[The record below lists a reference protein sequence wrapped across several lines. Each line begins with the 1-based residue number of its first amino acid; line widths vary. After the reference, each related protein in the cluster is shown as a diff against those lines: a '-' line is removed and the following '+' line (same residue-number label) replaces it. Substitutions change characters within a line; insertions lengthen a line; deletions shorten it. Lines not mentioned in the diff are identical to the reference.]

1 MSYDTLVKALRE
13 VVKKELEISLD
24 VGNVSSATSTTLV
37 DSSKNWATNQ
47 WANCFV
53 EITDGTGEGQIRKII
68 SNTAT
73 TLTIET
79 SWSTNPDNTSKYR
92 IFGSPSYTE
101 EYYVVRDKVVQANEK
116 LYIASGQEVTFNNLT
131 IESQGYVGIAGI
143 LRVLGSLKVKEG
155 GKMVFENEGIL
166 KRKV

>member
-53 EITDGTGEGQIRKII
+53 EIPHIRFSFLHRGI
-68 SNTAT
+68 
-73 TLTIET
+73 LC
-79 SWSTNPDNTSKYR
+79 
-92 IFGSPSYTE
+92 
-101 EYYVVRDKVVQANEK
+101 
-116 LYIASGQEVTFNNLT
+116 
-131 IESQGYVGIAGI
+131 SQGQS
-143 LRVLGSLKVKEG
+143 GS
-155 GKMVFENEGIL
+155 GK
-166 KRKV
+166 